1 MSFDAGRL
9 TSYLAESKTQTDNNA
24 LYQTIAGLIN
34 KVKEEF
40 DSTAA
45 IIAAVQAAVAG
56 LGAVKFVSVDTSA
69 GATAFNLADYVET
82 NQPVVFKDITGNAAA
97 NNITLTGTVD
107 GVANPTIN
115 TNFGVM
121 RVYKNDVDGNF
132 NGW

>member
-24 LYQTIAGLIN
+24 LYQTIAGLIT

-40 DSTAA
+40 DATAT

-56 LGAVKFVSVDTSA
+56 LGAIRFVSIDTSG
-69 GATAFNLADYVET
+69 GATAFNLNDYVGI
-82 NQPVVFKDITGNAAA
+82 NQPVVFKDVSGNAAA

-115 TNFGVM
+115 TNFGVK
-121 RVYKNDVDGNF
+121 RVYKNDVTGTF
-132 NGW
+132 NEW